1 MWQEET
7 EMDHENLNPGK
18 SVITSDMEG
27 RIQTFNEAAEE
38 IFGYKAEEVVGK
50 KRVSLFSP
58 GHIVLG
64 HVGDWL
70 STADEEGEFEG
81 RTVFVRKD
89 GTPFAAHIRITPTW
103 KDKKGGERMG
113 YCGVTEPLPD
123 VDPAE
128 VMPEV
133 GFLTKFFSWVV
144 ITRAPFLTAALVPVF
159 LAAAWVSFSGGS
171 YPWWSLALAAVGG
184 SALQVAANTFNDYF
198 DWRSGTDPANNEYF
212 QALSGGSRAIELGL
226 ISERGTF
233 IVGAVAAAIAAVV
246 GAAFTWLPGPGIL
259 WFGLAGL
266 FSAYFY
272 TAPPLRL
279 VARKGLGELLIGLN
293 FGPLMVGGTV
303 FALTGSVAPID
314 FLVGVPIGLLTTAI
328 LWINEF
334 PDARADAAT
343 GKNHLVVVLG
353 KETARWG
360 YLALLLAA
368 YGLIGA
374 GVAAG
379 IAPLWA
385 LLAFLGLPFA
395 ARAVLVLFR
404 HMRERELVT
413 ANSFTIVTHFVT
425 GVALVI
431 GLALAA

>member
-1 MWQEET
+1 MAKGN
-7 EMDHENLNPGK
+7 DSDVK

-27 RIQTFNEAAEE
+27 RIQTFNEGAEE
-38 IFGYKAEEVVGK
+38 IFGYSAEEVVGK

-64 HVGDWL
+64 HVGNWL
-70 STADEEGEFEG
+70 EMADENGEYEGE
-81 RTVFVRKD
+81 TVFVRKD
-89 GTPFAAHIRITPTW
+89 GTPFAARIRITPTW
-103 KDKKGGERMG
+103 KDKEAGERLG
-113 YCGVTEPLPD
+113 YCGVTEPLED
-123 VDPAE
+123 VAPAE
-128 VMPEV
+128 VMPDI
-133 GFLTKFFSWVV
+133 SWMTRLFAWLV

-159 LAAAWVSFSGGS
+159 LGAAWAAFTGS
-171 YPWWSLALAAVGG
+171 TFAWWSLALAAVGG
-184 SALQVAANTFNDYF
+184 AALQVAANTFNDYF
-198 DWRSGTDPANNEYF
+198 DWISGTDPANNEYF

-226 ISERGTF
+226 ISKRGMF
-233 IVGAVAAAIAAVV
+233 KVGAVAAGIATAVGLV
-246 GAAFTWLPGPGIL
+246 FLFLRGPGII

-293 FGPLMVGGTV
+293 FGPLMVAGTV
-303 FALTGSVAPID
+303 FALTGSVSLMD

-343 GKNHLVVVLG
+343 GKEHLVVVLG

-360 YLALLLAA
+360 YLALVVGA
-368 YGLIGA
+368 YALIAA

-379 IAPLWA
+379 IAPVWT
-385 LLAFLGLPFA
+385 LLAFIGVPFA
-395 ARAVLVLFR
+395 ARAVFNLFE
-404 HMRERELVT
+404 HMRDRELVK
-413 ANSFTIVTHFVT
+413 ANSSTIITHFVT
-425 GVALVI
+425 GVAMVI
-431 GLALAA
+431 GLFVAA